1 MFKIEIRLVDRKTKL
16 FKREIRLVYRKTK
29 MFKRNIRLVKRK
41 HKDVLNE
48 NQTGLQE
55 TQRCFK

>member
-1 MFKIEIRLVDRKTKL
+1 MFERN
-16 FKREIRLVYRKTK
+16 IRLVYRKHK
-29 MFKRNIRLVKRK
+29 EFKRKIRLVNRK

-55 TQRCFK
+55 N

>member
-29 MFKRNIRLVKRK
+29 MFKRNIRLVNRK

-55 TQRCFK
+55 NQDV